1 MQQNNLQIQTN
12 GFIGEKEE
20 SENKN
25 YTIFELGEKKYAIE
39 TKNVLEINKIME
51 FDYPNK
57 MPSYVLGL
65 IQFDQSPI
73 GVIDL
78 REVFKTDRVVYDL
91 NAKIIIVQIDKTK
104 ENIAF
109 ICDRVLDITKLPS
122 AKIHSIPYQENG
134 SIYNGLFIDKGEN
147 IYILNVEN
155 ILKYID
161 ENLAKYEYQKSP
173 DNYFVNDEKSLNV
186 LRERRKF
193 TKKVKQDVQAPKPLY
208 DMGVSFM
215 INDVKYYIN
224 MASVKEFYKVNNS
237 KFIKLPSVP
246 EYIYGLINIKG
257 EYITVLDIRSFFNN
271 SNTMIK
277 EKSTIIIINSKEYKL
292 GILADEIC
300 ESMNIDFEEIIQN
313 KLQKQEENVNLEFV
327 KDGEIYQILD
337 IDQLLKDER
346 LTIC

>member
-1 MQQNNLQIQTN
+1 
-12 GFIGEKEE
+12 
-20 SENKN
+20 
-25 YTIFELGEKKYAIE
+25 
-39 TKNVLEINKIME
+39 
-51 FDYPNK
+51 
-57 MPSYVLGL
+57 
-65 IQFDQSPI
+65 
-73 GVIDL
+73 
-78 REVFKTDRVVYDL
+78 
-91 NAKIIIVQIDKTK
+91 
-104 ENIAF
+104 
-109 ICDRVLDITKLPS
+109 
-122 AKIHSIPYQENG
+122 
-134 SIYNGLFIDKGEN
+134 
-147 IYILNVEN
+147 
-155 ILKYID
+155 
-161 ENLAKYEYQKSP
+161 
-173 DNYFVNDEKSLNV
+173 
-186 LRERRKF
+186 
-193 TKKVKQDVQAPKPLY
+193 
-208 DMGVSFM
+208 
-215 INDVKYYIN
+215 